1 MHQPSDLPKIPLA
14 LAVEAEAVLTLRPHR
29 SARFQELL
37 DHRDTAPLSSI
48 EQRRLASRETSI
60 DFTWFGSRFEDV
72 WKCVK
77 VSAVLKRVSCKWFD
91 PRVTTFSLLGTAS
104 QSAYSSTS
112 IGYFHAKSSVF
123 VRCHV
128 VHCSFC
134 GKQDPGYMDPI
145 QNMQKQ
151 RWKKRQTRIKG
162 QQVPWGAI
170 LQFVCMFR
178 VFFFRVWHMF
188 FFCGKHNLQT
198 KISHAKSG
206 TKKQYNHPTSQYTI
220 T

>member
-37 DHRDTAPLSSI
+37 DHRDTASLSSI
-48 EQRRLASRETSI
+48 EQRRLASRETSWNVLKRPLI
-60 DFTWFGSRFEDV
+60 SHDFGSRFEDV
-72 WKCVK
+72 WRCLK
-77 VSAVLKRVSCKWFD
+77 VSAVLKRVSWKWFD
-91 PRVTTFSLLGTAS
+91 PRVTTCSMLGTAS

-178 VFFFRVWHMF
+178 VFFPHVAHVF
-188 FFCGKHNLQT
+188 FLW
-198 KISHAKSG
+198 
-206 TKKQYNHPTSQYTI
+206 
-220 T
+220 